1 MITAQATPRCLNN
14 EHTILLFLG
23 QTPSKKANRN
33 SPGFWASE
41 SETSKIML
49 TMLEKFL
56 QWEVALT
63 SNQENGVADM
73 IDQGFLP
80 FLNLYAWGKPGK
92 EGFKP
97 ATDLLRVYLQA
108 VRPLI
113 IVCLGREVYFHIY
126 NRN

>member
-1 MITAQATPRCLNN
+1 VITAQATLRCLKN

-63 SNQENGVADM
+63 SNQENGAADM

-80 FLNLYAWGKPGK
+80 FLNLYAWGN
-92 EGFKP
+92 P
-97 ATDLLRVYLQA
+97 ARRVLSPPQIFFAYTCKQCD
-108 VRPLI
+108 R
-113 IVCLGREVYFHIY
+113 
-126 NRN
+126 

>member
-1 MITAQATPRCLNN
+1 
-14 EHTILLFLG
+14 
-23 QTPSKKANRN
+23 
-33 SPGFWASE
+33 
-41 SETSKIML
+41 ML

-97 ATDLLRVYLQA
+97 ATDLLISRIPASSATANHRLFGPRGILSYL
-108 VRPLI
+108 
-113 IVCLGREVYFHIY
+113 
-126 NRN
+126 

>member
-14 EHTILLFLG
+14 EHTIVLFLG

-97 ATDLLRVYLQA
+97 ATDLLISRIPASSATANHRLFGPRGILSYL
-108 VRPLI
+108 
-113 IVCLGREVYFHIY
+113 
-126 NRN
+126 